1 MENDELPKLDI
12 NTDDRMKVYMKEIEE
27 KKKKELEMEK
37 EANNGA
43 ELGTEEKKDMEME

>member
-27 KKKKELEMEK
+27 MAKRS
-37 EANNGA
+37 
-43 ELGTEEKKDMEME
+43 